1 MLKELRPAIVSFL
14 LLTVITGVIY
24 PAVVTLIAKAAFPV
38 QAGGSVV
45 ERDGRAIGS
54 ALIAQSFSDAKYFWT
69 RPSPANYDATAGS
82 GSNLGPNNPALVDAV
97 SARIKTLRP
106 AQPLAGIP
114 ADLVTASASG
124 LDPHISPAAAELQV
138 ARVAQARRM
147 SEEAVRH
154 AVAACTEG
162 RTLGVLGEPRV
173 NVLRLNLALDHGLE
187 QGHVAMLSGRTFG
200 SRGTAFLPW

>member
-1 MLKELRPAIVSFL
+1 MLKQIRPAVVSFL

-24 PAVVTLIAKAAFPV
+24 PAVVTLIVKAAFPA

-45 ERDGRAIGS
+45 VSDGRAIGS
-54 ALIAQSFSDAKYFWT
+54 ALIAQPFTGDKYFWP
-69 RPSPANYDATAGS
+69 RPSAANYDATAGA
-82 GSNLGPNNPALVDAV
+82 GSNLGPSNPALAEAV
-97 SARIKTLRP
+97 ATRIKSLGTARR
-106 AQPLAGIP
+106 GYVP

-138 ARVAQARRM
+138 ARIATARGV
-147 SEEAVRH
+147 SEDAVRR
-154 AVAACTEG
+154 AIAACTEG
-162 RTLGVLGEPRV
+162 RSFGLLGEPRV

>member
-1 MLKELRPAIVSFL
+1 MLKQLRPAVMSFV

-24 PAVVTLIAKAAFPV
+24 PAIVTLIAKAAFPA

-54 ALIAQSFSDAKYFWT
+54 ALIAQPFTGDKYFWP
-69 RPSPANYDATAGS
+69 RPSAANYDATAGA
-82 GSNLGPNNPALVDAV
+82 GSNLGPSNPALADAV
-97 SARIKTLRP
+97 ATRIKALSTT
-106 AQPLAGIP
+106 QPSAGVP

-138 ARVAQARRM
+138 ARVAQARGI
-147 SEEAVRH
+147 SEATVRH
-154 AVAACTEG
+154 VVADCTEG
-162 RTLGVLGEPRV
+162 RTFGLLGEPRV
-173 NVLRLNLALDHGLE
+173 NVLKLNLALDHGSE
-187 QGHVAMLSGRTFG
+187 QGHVAMLSGRAFG